1 VPHLRRDQRVR
12 VAVVGAGVVGLCL
25 ARALRRRELDP
36 LVLERA
42 PAGAYR
48 PRPFMPPY
56 HGFDALADAGVLDAV
71 RAVAW
76 PIAPQADGTP
86 VALAA
91 SFVRVSEILAEGVP
105 VEHGQEVTG
114 LLRDGERVAG
124 VRVRDAAGGERDEP
138 ADLVVACDGVRSPA
152 RAMAG
157 IEARITLAEGAHLS
171 FMSPAVIDRSFALHY
186 QADGRQVG
194 LLGWPDGSAGW
205 WDIERCGREAA
216 LAPGLDAFRTAF
228 TRLIPEA
235 APAVA
240 ALTSVEQLVYRE
252 VEEVRCERWWV
263 PGLVVIGDA
272 AHAVGPEAG
281 LGAGLGLGDALALAT
296 AIERN
301 PGDPDGA
308 CSEYELWRRPA
319 VRPYE
324 EIGAAGARVARGE
337 AALPEERWPP
347 VSSVD

>member
-1 VPHLRRDQRVR
+1 MRV
-12 VAVVGAGVVGLCL
+12 VIVGAGVVGLCL
-25 ARALRRRELDP
+25 ARSLRRRGIDP

-56 HGFDALADAGVLDAV
+56 HGFDALDDAGVLDSV
-71 RAVAW
+71 REVAW
-76 PIAPQADGTP
+76 EIAPQADGAP

-91 SFVRVSEILAEGVP
+91 SFVRVSQILADGVP
-105 VEHGQEVTG
+105 VAHEREVTG
-114 LLRDGERVAG
+114 LLRRGGRVAG
-124 VRVRDAAGGERDEP
+124 VRVRDAEGGERDEP
-138 ADLVVACDGVRSPA
+138 AELVVACDGVRSPA

-157 IEARITLAEGAHLS
+157 IDAEITLAEGAHLS

-216 LAPGLDAFRTAF
+216 LAPGLDAFRAAF
-228 TRLIPEA
+228 TALLPEA
-235 APAVA
+235 APAVV
-240 ALTSVEQLVYRE
+240 ALTSVNQLVYRE

-263 PGLVVIGDA
+263 PGLVIIGDA

-281 LGAGLGLGDALALAT
+281 LGAGLGLGDALALAI
-296 AIERN
+296 AIERSA
-301 PGDPDGA
+301 DADAA
-308 CSEYELWRRPA
+308 CRAYEEWRRPA

-324 EIGAAGARVARGE
+324 EIGAAGARIARGG
-337 AALPEERWPP
+337 PKPPGERWPP
-347 VSSVD
+347 G